1 VEVGM
6 MMMVVGVVEAVGPTE
21 GEGEV
26 EDEVD
31 DDNDPPRCLGHPPI
45 PPNYLPLEVPGAL
58 AEPLEHWASGF
69 TTTFTYDVTRSRT
82 IGARPGHCQCH
93 HDQ

>member
-1 VEVGM
+1 M
-6 MMMVVGVVEAVGPTE
+6 MMMVVGVVEAVGPTEGEGEGE

-58 AEPLEHWASGF
+58 AEPLEPWVKRI
-69 TTTFTYDVTRSRT
+69 YNNVYV
-82 IGARPGHCQCH
+82 
-93 HDQ
+93 